1 MNKFKVGDKVRIV
14 KPWNIDR
21 GYINDIV
28 TITEVKQNGS
38 GQYRYNVKENNRP
51 WVDDELEHVNG
62 LGEQVCA
69 YQKSTEYID
78 DYKIYIKGIWGIK
91 EENEMR
97 NEVLELWYEKKRN
110 KVIDKYEKLEKEF
123 NKTQYSVVES
133 FNELVEKFNNDLED
147 LYKLDKVSEQF
158 VLEENA
164 PSNVYK
170 YRIDYDKLRDEFV
183 EKYITERNKE
193 LAKIEE
199 KYKEVKAQLSLSDN
213 LDYQIDILTRYGI
226 LTKKDKK
233 ISE

>member
-1 MNKFKVGDKVRIV
+1 MGLARDLNGFFDNNQIKKNLNDLKDCFKGFILTDD
-14 KPWNIDR
+14 NIDDNTDDSIDSIR
-21 GYINDIV
+21 YFINDIK
-28 TITEVKQNGS
+28 T
-38 GQYRYNVKENNRP
+38 
-51 WVDDELEHVNG
+51 
-62 LGEQVCA
+62 
-69 YQKSTEYID
+69 ID
-78 DYKIYIKGIWGIK
+78 DFINNK

-110 KVIDKYEKLEKEF
+110 KVIDKYDKLEEEF
-123 NKTQYSVVES
+123 NKTQYGVVES

-199 KYKEVKAQLSLSDN
+199 KYREVKAQLSLSDN
-213 LDYQIDILTRYGI
+213 LDYQIDILNRYGI

>member
-1 MNKFKVGDKVRIV
+1 MSLVHDSNACFKIFGNDFF
-14 KPWNIDR
+14 
-21 GYINDIV
+21 INDCI
-28 TITEVKQNGS
+28 
-38 GQYRYNVKENNRP
+38 
-51 WVDDELEHVNG
+51 
-62 LGEQVCA
+62 
-69 YQKSTEYID
+69 STTID
-78 DYKIYIKGIWGIK
+78 DFINNK
-91 EENEMR
+91 EEKEMR

-110 KVIDKYEKLEKEF
+110 KVIEKYDKLEEEF

-199 KYKEVKAQLSLSDN
+199 KYREVKAQLSLSDN

>member
-1 MNKFKVGDKVRIV
+1 MNYRVMPHKLFKDMVLGKSSIDEWFEGKSEEELKNDSLDTFIYALSDIKTIDKYM
-14 KPWNIDR
+14 KN
-21 GYINDIV
+21 
-28 TITEVKQNGS
+28 E
-38 GQYRYNVKENNRP
+38 
-51 WVDDELEHVNG
+51 
-62 LGEQVCA
+62 
-69 YQKSTEYID
+69 
-78 DYKIYIKGIWGIK
+78 

-110 KVIDKYEKLEKEF
+110 KIIDKYDKLEKEF
-123 NKTQYSVVES
+123 NKKQYSVVES

-147 LYKLDKVSEQF
+147 LYRLDKVSEQF

-199 KYKEVKAQLSLSDN
+199 KYREVKAQLSLSDN
-213 LDYQIDILTRYGI
+213 LDYQIDILNRYGI

>member
-1 MNKFKVGDKVRIV
+1 MGLVRDLNGFFDNDQMKKNLNDLKDCFKGFILTDN
-14 KPWNIDR
+14 NIDDSIDSIR
-21 GYINDIV
+21 YFIN
-28 TITEVKQNGS
+28 N
-38 GQYRYNVKENNRP
+38 
-51 WVDDELEHVNG
+51 
-62 LGEQVCA
+62 
-69 YQKSTEYID
+69 
-78 DYKIYIKGIWGIK
+78 K

-110 KVIDKYEKLEKEF
+110 KVIDKYDKLEEEF
-123 NKTQYSVVES
+123 DKTQYSVVES

-170 YRIDYDKLRDEFV
+170 YRIDYDKLSNEFV

-199 KYKEVKAQLSLSDN
+199 KYREAKAQLSLSDN
-213 LDYQIDILTRYGI
+213 LDYQIDILNRYGI